1 MVPEYEILFRLAL
14 AAVLGGLV
22 GYERQSRKKSAGL
35 RTNLIV
41 SLGACLM
48 MILSLAMYWSME
60 DKSNGDPARIAAQV
74 VSGMGFLGAGA
85 IMKEGLTVTGL
96 TTAACLWIVA
106 GIGLAVGA
114 GLYIEA
120 LFTTAFVFVA
130 LNALTHIDD
139 FFEHRKKTAV
149 EICLVNNPGEL
160 KRIHKKLEVFQLK
173 VGRFSVQENGEGLGA
188 DSAYLILKMD
198 LLFEKEE
205 AVTDI
210 IDYLNTLDTVLWVE
224 KRCW

>member
-1 MVPEYEILFRLAL
+1 MIPEYEILFRLAL
-14 AAVLGGLV
+14 AAVLGGFV
-22 GYERQSRKKSAGL
+22 GYERQSRRKSAGL

-41 SLGACLM
+41 AMGACLM

-120 LFTTAFVFVA
+120 LFTTVFVFVA
-130 LNALTHIDD
+130 LNFLTHIDD
-139 FFEHRKKTAV
+139 FFDHKKKMSL
-149 EICLVNNPGEL
+149 EICLVNQPSEL
-160 KRIHKKLEVFQLK
+160 KRIHRQMEQHNLK
-173 VGRFSVQENGEGLGA
+173 IGRFSVQESGDGS
-188 DSAYLILKMD
+188 DSSSYYLVLKMD
-198 LLFEKEE
+198 LLFDSEN
-205 AVTDI
+205 AVASI
-210 IDYLNTLDTVLWVE
+210 IDYLNSLDTVLWVE
-224 KRCW
+224 KRS